1 VNFGSQLRT
10 LVRLRAFEGPSGRL
24 LEGLT
29 SGKVPLGRG
38 DFLQGR
44 GTSEGKKAG
53 DYLRAWHPV
62 RRVLGGP
69 QFSELGTGT
78 GARDRKAPPA

>member
-1 VNFGSQLRT
+1 MNFGSQLRR

-44 GTSEGKKAG
+44 GTSEGKKMRG
-53 DYLRAWHPV
+53 YLMTWHPV
-62 RRVLGGP
+62 
-69 QFSELGTGT
+69 SGT
-78 GARDRKAPPA
+78 